1 MTVPGVWSVP
11 SARVHPAPHSRTCSL
26 PFTHAVH
33 LSHTCP
39 HLPTLPWPSQ
49 AQQYEWLRQDYPG
62 LFERIRQAAA
72 EGRFVPVGGT
82 WVEMDANI
90 VSLGGGAC
98 VSWM

>member
-1 MTVPGVWSVP
+1 M
-11 SARVHPAPHSRTCSL
+11 
-26 PFTHAVH
+26 H

-39 HLPTLPWPSQ
+39 HLPTIPWPPQ

-90 VSLGGGAC
+90 VSCVGSVWKVCEWGASYSRGASRLEGGHLGGDGC
-98 VSWM
+98 